1 MAGMNMRGNLMDI
14 YKILTADETLLRL
27 LYYPATSL
35 DDSPLSESKA
45 NILDKSDSEKWD
57 IIEELIKKTDKANDL
72 TTESRCRVCVYMGNR
87 RSTNNNAV
95 SNQQVIFDIY
105 SPIEWDDVDFR
116 LTWICDTIND
126 LFGGQRITGL
136 GKTENDIG
144 GRITTVSGFIGYRLI
159 YDFGS
164 IKS

>member
-14 YKILTADETLLRL
+14 YTILTTDETLLRL
-27 LYYPATSL
+27 LYYSATSL
-35 DDSPLSESKA
+35 NDSPLSTSKA
-45 NILDKSDSEKWD
+45 NILSKSMSEKWD
-57 IIEELIKKTDKANDL
+57 IIEELIKKTDKTNDL
-72 TTESRCRVCVYMGNR
+72 TIESRCRVCTYMGNR

-95 SNQQVIFDIY
+95 ANQQVVFDIY
-105 SPIEWDDVDFR
+105 APIEWDDIDFR

-126 LFGGQRITGL
+126 LFSGQRITGL
-136 GKTENDIG
+136 GKTENNVG
-144 GRITTVSGFIGYRLI
+144 GKITAPSGFIGYRLI